1 MNQNNQQN
9 NGNGNNNGN
18 DMAFALFIVGLVA
31 CAIWYKKENLIK
43 LWFYD
48 NLMSITAYG
57 FLLVAA
63 FVAICIYRMK
73 KKNENELLRMRALQS
88 VKPTRDVKNY
98 YERKW

>member
-1 MNQNNQQN
+1 MNQNNQNN
-9 NGNGNNNGN
+9 NGNGNNSGN
-18 DMAFALFIVGLVA
+18 DAAWAIGIVGLVA
-31 CAIWYKKENLIK
+31 CSVWYKNENLIK

-48 NLMSITAYG
+48 NLMSLAAYG

-63 FVAICIYRMK
+63 LVGICIYRIK

-98 YERKW
+98 YERRF